1 MAKETVY
8 TTVKMTDGRVVDF
21 PGKARLLKESF
32 IEADG
37 GVKVRL
43 DFVNGET
50 RMFTLRPDMIPQ
62 FAAHGAEQKL
72 GDEIAGV
79 SDIDDAILAI
89 DELCGRLDN
98 AEWSAKREASGLAGT
113 SILLRAIVAVTGKP
127 VDKIKEYLKTKTAA
141 EKLALRASPKYAAE
155 IAKLEA
161 AKAEKAAKVDVAALD
176 SEIDALA

>member
-8 TTVKMTDGRVVDF
+8 TTVTMADARIVDF
-21 PGKARLLKESF
+21 PGKARLLKSSF
-32 IEADG
+32 ITEDG
-37 GVKVRL
+37 KVSVRL

-50 RMFTLRPDMIPQ
+50 RLFVVPAEMLPQ

-79 SDIDDAILAI
+79 SDVDDAVLAI
-89 DELCGRLDN
+89 DELCDRLTKG
-98 AEWSAKREASGLAGT
+98 EWSAKREASGLAGT

-127 VDKIKEYLKTKTAA
+127 IDKIKEYLKGKTAA
-141 EKLALRASPKYAAE
+141 EKMALRASPRYSGKIAE
-155 IAKLEA
+155 LEA

-176 SEIDALA
+176 TEIDALA